1 MQREC
6 GGVFERNSYCAM
18 ILVPRTNNRNV
29 CRRKYEIVRQT
40 KFQPHTNIASPW
52 DAYARATP
60 LLQTLRPYGTRPL
73 PLHRFYK
80 HGVPTG
86 RWTPPITPIVNR
98 RNPPDTA
105 YGPRKKSISLYQ
117 TSYGCP
123 PNLSF
128 RQYAVRLTNRSQRDQ
143 MCSTII
149 ERRKPSQR
157 DGTFVAQS

>member
-1 MQREC
+1 MFVENPFNLR
-6 GGVFERNSYCAM
+6 GPSRRDGMFVGVNTRSGHRP
-18 ILVPRTNNRNV
+18 L
-29 CRRKYEIVRQT
+29 
-40 KFQPHTNIASPW
+40 FQPHTNIASLW
-52 DAYARATP
+52 DAYAPATP
-60 LLQTLRPYGTRPL
+60 LLQTLRPYGTRPP

-86 RWTPPITPIVNR
+86 RGTPPITPIVNR

-128 RQYAVRLTNRSQRDQ
+128 RQYAVRLTNLSQRDQ

>member
-1 MQREC
+1 MFV
-6 GGVFERNSYCAM
+6 GVNTRSGHRP
-18 ILVPRTNNRNV
+18 L
-29 CRRKYEIVRQT
+29 
-40 KFQPHTNIASPW
+40 FQPHTNIASLW
-52 DAYARATP
+52 DAPSSPTP
-60 LLQTLRPYGTRPL
+60 FLQTWRPHGTR
-73 PLHRFYK
+73 
-80 HGVPTG
+80 
-86 RWTPPITPIVNR
+86 
-98 RNPPDTA
+98 DTTDHTYRKQA

-143 MCSTII
+143 LCSTII

>member
-18 ILVPRTNNRNV
+18 ILVPRTNNRSV

-52 DAYARATP
+52 DACAPATP
-60 LLQTLRPYGTRPL
+60 LLQTLRPYGTRPP

-86 RWTPPITPIVNR
+86 RWTPLITRSVNR
-98 RNPPDTA
+98 QNSHGAA
-105 YGPRKKSISLYQ
+105 YGFQKKSISLYQ
-117 TSYGCP
+117 TLLWVP
-123 PNLSF
+123 TQF
-128 RQYAVRLTNRSQRDQ
+128 EFQATRSV
-143 MCSTII
+143 SPTG
-149 ERRKPSQR
+149 PS
-157 DGTFVAQS
+157 GAKCVAQSSNVGNRPRGTKCL